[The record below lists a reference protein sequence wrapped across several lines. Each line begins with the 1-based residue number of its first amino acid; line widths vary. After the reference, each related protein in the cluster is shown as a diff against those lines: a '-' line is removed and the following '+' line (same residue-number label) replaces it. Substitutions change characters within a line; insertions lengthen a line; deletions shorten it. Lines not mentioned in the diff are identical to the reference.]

1 MNITENNKKL
11 ILDEFEYV
19 LERIVGTES
28 MEEKLY
34 LLSAL
39 HGVVNRVM
47 NIEFDSDLIFLH
59 HVLFTTH
66 TAFTGRYDAI
76 KNKKAF
82 PLHITKEIFD
92 KLFLFIGKLYDCLK
106 NNTEIDEILKG
117 LIVLA
122 YTTTGNGYY
131 LYQKGLI
138 RL

>member
-19 LERIVGTES
+19 LESMAGTES

-34 LLSAL
+34 LFSAL
-39 HGVVNRVM
+39 YGVVNRVM

-59 HVLFTTH
+59 HVLSAAH
-66 TAFTGRYDAI
+66 TAFSVRHDAM

-92 KLFLFIGKLYDCLK
+92 KLFLLIGKLYDCLK

>member
-19 LERIVGTES
+19 LESIAMAES

-34 LLSAL
+34 LISAL
-39 HGVVNRVM
+39 HGAVNRVM

-59 HVLFTTH
+59 HALSTTH
-66 TAFTGRYDAI
+66 AAFSARYDAM

-92 KLFLFIGKLYDCLK
+92 KLFLLISKLYDCLK
-106 NNTEIDEILKG
+106 NNSEIDEILKG

>member
-19 LERIVGTES
+19 LESIAITES

-59 HVLFTTH
+59 HVLSATH
-66 TAFTGRYDAI
+66 AAFTGRYDAM

-82 PLHITKEIFD
+82 PLQITKEIFD
-92 KLFLFIGKLYDCLK
+92 KLFLLIGKLYDCLK
-106 NNTEIDEILKG
+106 NNTEINEISKG

-122 YTTTGNGYY
+122 YTTTGNGFY
-131 LYQKGLI
+131 LYQKGMLKI
-138 RL
+138 